1 MRDWHSCATGEDAAR
16 TPASHLRRNSYA
28 HCVALTS
35 QTEKGDDEL
44 KDKSESEIFNTT
56 GMSKNWFYFGVFI
69 VVFSFLG
76 TFYSQLTARSGGQGP
91 PRN

>member
-1 MRDWHSCATGEDAAR
+1 MRDGRRCCSHTGVAFATLF
-16 TPASHLRRNSYA
+16 LRSLR
-28 HCVALTS
+28 ALTS